1 MGNQEVIMFNRIF
14 FSKRIKQLRKSYK
27 FTIIEFSTYF
37 QLVSKTSV
45 GAWEKA
51 TAIPSADVLA
61 DLSTF
66 FGISMDWFAGFS
78 SIPYTKE
85 SIENAERNVLNKVE
99 EADKDKIFL
108 HIFPKEYISCEQR
121 EKLYSLPVRAN
132 IIVLLHCVY
141 IPMIGAII
149 KANENLKTMKQ
160 SLTNKPDGFAL
171 PIYQFDDGLTPKEQ
185 AYSDNLLALLNRKIT
200 TPIYDIESGEIK

>member
-1 MGNQEVIMFNRIF
+1 MFSRTF
-14 FSKRIKQLRKSYK
+14 FSKRIKLLRKSYK
-27 FTIIEFSTYF
+27 FTIIEFASYF
-37 QLVSKTSV
+37 EIVSKATI
-45 GAWEKA
+45 GFWEKENS
-51 TAIPSADVLA
+51 IPSADVLA

-85 SIENAERNVLNKVE
+85 SIENAERNVLNEVEKIDKAKV
-99 EADKDKIFL
+99 FL
-108 HIFPKEYISCEQR
+108 YTFPKEYISCELR

-141 IPMIGAII
+141 IPMIDTII
-149 KANENLKTMKQ
+149 KANENLKTMQQ

-185 AYSDNLLALLNRKIT
+185 SYSDNLLALLHRKIT

>member
-1 MGNQEVIMFNRIF
+1 MFNRIF

-121 EKLYSLPVRAN
+121 EKLYSLSVRAN

-141 IPMIGAII
+141 IPMIDAII

-160 SLTNKPDGFAL
+160 SLTNKPDSLAL

>member
-1 MGNQEVIMFNRIF
+1 MFNRHF

-78 SIPYTKE
+78 SVPYTKE
-85 SIENAERNVLNKVE
+85 SIENAERNVF
-99 EADKDKIFL
+99 DKITEIDKGRVFL
-108 HIFPKEYISCEQR
+108 YLFPKEYISCEQR

-141 IPMIGAII
+141 IPRYENYW
-149 KANENLKTMKQ
+149 KAREELQNRTVLDVLAEEFKQ
-160 SLTNKPDGFAL
+160 HFL
-171 PIYQFDDGLTPKEQ
+171 PSADEPETAKEK
-185 AYSDNLLALLNRKIT
+185 AYVEKLFALLNRKIT

>member
-1 MGNQEVIMFNRIF
+1 MFNRTI
-14 FSKRIKQLRKSYK
+14 FSKRFKLIRTSYK
-27 FTIIEFSTYF
+27 FSLQEFASIF
-37 QLVSKTSV
+37 KKISKSAV
-45 GAWEKA
+45 ISWEKENN
-51 TAIPSADVLA
+51 IPSADVLA

-66 FGISMDWFAGFS
+66 LGISMDWFAGFS

-85 SIENAERNVLNKVE
+85 SIENAERNVF
-99 EADKDKIFL
+99 DKINDIDKGKVFL
-108 HIFPKEYISCEQR
+108 YLFPKEYISCEQR

-141 IPMIGAII
+141 IPMISAII

>member
-1 MGNQEVIMFNRIF
+1 MFNRHF

-78 SIPYTKE
+78 SVPYTKE
-85 SIENAERNVLNKVE
+85 SIENAERNVF
-99 EADKDKIFL
+99 DKITEIDKGRVFL
-108 HIFPKEYISCEQR
+108 YLFPKEYISCEQR

-141 IPMIGAII
+141 IPYYEKYKTNKDEIQHNTDINILAEDF
-149 KANENLKTMKQ
+149 KQYYFTYKYKLTVKEKKYVENLF
-160 SLTNKPDGFAL
+160 L
-171 PIYQFDDGLTPKEQ
+171 
-185 AYSDNLLALLNRKIT
+185 LLNRIVT
-200 TPIYDIESGEIK
+200 IPVYNIEQ

>member
-1 MGNQEVIMFNRIF
+1 MGNQEVPMFNRHF

-78 SIPYTKE
+78 SVPYTKE
-85 SIENAERNVLNKVE
+85 SIENAERNLF
-99 EADKDKIFL
+99 DKITEIDKGKVFL
-108 HIFPKEYISCEQR
+108 YLFPKEYISCEQR

-141 IPMIGAII
+141 IPHYESYWKAREELQNRTVLDLLAEEFKQRFLPPTYEPTTDKEKAYAKNLFAII
-149 KANENLKTMKQ
+149 
-160 SLTNKPDGFAL
+160 
-171 PIYQFDDGLTPKEQ
+171 
-185 AYSDNLLALLNRKIT
+185 NRKIT

>member
-1 MGNQEVIMFNRIF
+1 MFSRKI
-14 FSKRIKQLRKSYK
+14 FSKRIKLLRKSYK
-27 FTIIEFSTYF
+27 FTIIEFASYF
-37 QLVSKTSV
+37 KIVSKATI
-45 GAWEKA
+45 GFWEKEN
-51 TAIPSADVLA
+51 AIPSADVLA

-66 FGISMDWFAGFS
+66 FGVSMDWFAGFS

>member
-1 MGNQEVIMFNRIF
+1 MFNRIF

-121 EKLYSLPVRAN
+121 EKLYSLSVRAN

-141 IPMIGAII
+141 IPMIDAII

-160 SLTNKPDGFAL
+160 SLTNKPDSFAL

>member
-1 MGNQEVIMFNRIF
+1 MFNRTF
-14 FSKRIKQLRKSYK
+14 FSKRIKQLRKCYK
-27 FTIIEFSTYF
+27 FTIVEFSTNF
-37 QLVSKTSV
+37 QLISKTSV

-51 TAIPSADVLA
+51 TAIPSADILA

-78 SIPYTKE
+78 SIPYTNE
-85 SIENAERNVLNKVE
+85 SIENAERNVF
-99 EADKDKIFL
+99 DKITEIDKGRVFL
-108 HIFPKEYISCEQR
+108 YLFPKEYISCEQR

-141 IPMIGAII
+141 IPRYEVYW
-149 KANENLKTMKQ
+149 KAREELHNRTVLDVLAEEFKQRFLPPTDEPATAKEKAYAENL
-160 SLTNKPDGFAL
+160 F
-171 PIYQFDDGLTPKEQ
+171 
-185 AYSDNLLALLNRKIT
+185 ALLNRKIT

>member
-1 MGNQEVIMFNRIF
+1 MFSRKI
-14 FSKRIKQLRKSYK
+14 FSKRIKLLRKSYK
-27 FTIIEFSTYF
+27 FTIIEFASYF
-37 QLVSKTSV
+37 KIVSKATI
-45 GAWEKA
+45 GFWEKEN
-51 TAIPSADVLA
+51 AIPSADVLA

-66 FGISMDWFAGFS
+66 FGVSMDWFAGFS

-85 SIENAERNVLNKVE
+85 SIETAERNVL
-99 EADKDKIFL
+99 DKITEIDKGKVFL
-108 HIFPKEYISCEQR
+108 YLFPKEYISCEQR